1 MPPNVAPRQLCISP
15 LLVSTVQVQVLVAL
29 QCPAIPYF
37 AGIAAVPM
45 NSHLRYYSIIRSAMP
60 NPNPLTSRQI
70 ADEAGTTTSDYH
82 FKEVLKK

>member
-15 LLVSTVQVQVLVAL
+15 LLASTVQVQVLVAL
-29 QCPAIPYF
+29 QCPAIPYS

-45 NSHLRYYSIIRSAMP
+45 NNRTAICAIIRSAMP